1 MTQGEEAEK
10 RLEVP
15 EPNIDDPDK
24 FNGWLDTYVLNPI
37 KGLEYKTHDDGS
49 HFSRE
54 EQIAATKEQLR
65 NTREEFMEMMPPD
78 QVRQILKTS
87 VEGLINR

>member
-1 MTQGEEAEK
+1 M
-10 RLEVP
+10 
-15 EPNIDDPDK
+15 
-24 FNGWLDTYVLNPI
+24 
-37 KGLEYKTHDDGS
+37 EYKTHDDGS